1 MPSNEVN
8 KEEICV
14 EIFESLA
21 ESIKRGLATEDSRW
35 AEVALKFLK
44 QNGEVNQLPVP
55 GSKVAEIR
63 DSLPFKI
70 AKAN

>member
-1 MPSNEVN
+1 MPSTVN
-8 KEEICV
+8 DKEKVCV
-14 EIFESLA
+14 EIFEALA
-21 ESIKRGLATEDSRW
+21 ESIKRGLASEDSRW

-44 QNGEVNQLPVP
+44 QNGEVNQLPMP

>member
-1 MPSNEVN
+1 MPSTVDN
-8 KEEICV
+8 KEQICI

-21 ESIKRGLATEDSRW
+21 DAIKKGLQSEDSRW

-55 GSKVAEIR
+55 GSKVSEIR
-63 DSLPFKI
+63 DSLPFKTKQ
-70 AKAN
+70 A